1 MADDK
6 DKVAAVE
13 TEKTPDAPFATHE
26 ATVTKES
33 GASGTARAAG
43 KDRAIEKAA
52 AKA

>member
-1 MADDK
+1 MRDDK

-13 TEKTPDAPFATHE
+13 TKETPDAPIATHE

-33 GASGTARAAG
+33 GSSATARAAG

-52 AKA
+52 DKA